1 RIHLLDG
8 MQAPWLDLHS
18 TTPDPPA
25 PPPPPPPPGPI
36 AFVGLAVPHIA
47 RRYAG
52 PDLRWLLAYCVVLGP
67 LLMLVADILARL
79 LRAPAELLTGVVVAF
94 IGAPFLLAALRKRA
108 RSLA

>member
-1 RIHLLDG
+1 MRGDTGGGRRRGRRL
-8 MQAPWLDLHS
+8 
-18 TTPDPPA
+18 
-25 PPPPPPPPGPI
+25 I
-36 AFVGLAVPHIA
+36 AFVGWPCRIA

>member
-1 RIHLLDG
+1 MCGTARPTKAIG
-8 MQAPWLDLHS
+8 
-18 TTPDPPA
+18 PA
-25 PPPPPPPPGPI
+25 
-36 AFVGLAVPHIA
+36 AAVPHIA

-94 IGAPFLLAALRKRA
+94 IGAPFLLAALRSRG